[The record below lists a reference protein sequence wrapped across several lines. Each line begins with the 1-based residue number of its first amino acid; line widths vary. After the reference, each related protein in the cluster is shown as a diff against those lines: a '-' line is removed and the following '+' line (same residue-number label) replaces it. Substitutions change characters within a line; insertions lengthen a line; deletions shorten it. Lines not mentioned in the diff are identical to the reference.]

1 MTPQA
6 KAFHLMFEIQ
16 RDIVAD
22 DKKAKEIALKLVKH
36 IISSNPHSNPLN
48 SEVNSTMNYWLE
60 VKQEIEKL

>member
-1 MTPQA
+1 MDSKA
-6 KAFHLMFEIQ
+6 KAFHLVFEIQ
-16 RDIVAD
+16 RDIIAD

-48 SEVNSTMNYWLE
+48 TEVHSTMDYWSE